1 MNQAK
6 IKSAYIE
13 DIKFM
18 FCIKKKKKNYQC
30 SNKKLLNYSCQYAT
44 IYFSSFFLVNT
55 LDICIGEQ

>member
-13 DIKFM
+13 DIKF
-18 FCIKKKKKNYQC
+18 INVLI
-30 SNKKLLNYSCQYAT
+30 KKLLNYSCQYAT

-55 LDICIGEQ
+55 FDICIGEQ